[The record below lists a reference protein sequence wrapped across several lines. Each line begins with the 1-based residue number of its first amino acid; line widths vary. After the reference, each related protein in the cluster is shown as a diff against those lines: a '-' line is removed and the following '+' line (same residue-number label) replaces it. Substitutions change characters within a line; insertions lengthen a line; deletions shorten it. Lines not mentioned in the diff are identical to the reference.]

1 MDRRNI
7 MSVYAYFDNR
17 YEPVYDALTSFR
29 AFGRSLEGQLIFTGN
44 WVYSRTDEEAQKNQG
59 FNPVTEPE
67 VYLSYLRDAY
77 ANKKAEFGLEAEF
90 GETFTLTL
98 PHASPSPPNDP
109 YDFYDRFRFEG
120 SIANTKSDKLAFA
133 HELTRGPVFLDLAGW
148 TRLTELI
155 VAWRVPRYIWF
166 DSYLYELEGRIHKH
180 RAWGGWLGWFPQQIE
195 VADLPLGAL
204 AIPVGP
210 GTLVASQQNQLRS
223 EVPAEL
229 QQSQKVELAL
239 VELGVLPTQ
248 EDLIRASP
256 PQSSLMGTK

>member
-1 MDRRNI
+1 MDRRNKI
-7 MSVYAYFDNR
+7 NLDAYFDNR
-17 YEPVYDALTSFR
+17 YEPLEEAMVR
-29 AFGRSLEGQLIFTGN
+29 VREFGKSLEGELIFNGN
-44 WVYSRTDEEAQKNQG
+44 WVYSRTDEEAQRNQG
-59 FNPVTEPE
+59 FNPVREPS
-67 VYLSYLRDAY
+67 VWMDYLR
-77 ANKKAEFGLEAEF
+77 AEHARNRAEVGDYGDF

-98 PHASPSPPNDP
+98 PHAAPSPPNDP

-120 SIANTKSDKLAFA
+120 GPARSFSDHLVFNSE
-133 HELTRGPVFLDLAGW
+133 HYRDEPVFDLAGW

-155 VAWRVPRYIWF
+155 TAWRVPRYIWF

-229 QQSQKVELAL
+229 QQAQKVELAL
-239 VELGVLPTQ
+239 VDLGVLPTQ

-256 PQSSLMGTK
+256 PQDGLPKN